1 MIEGRQLTARYVKR
15 QEKIVDLTKKI
26 EEIDERTRKRE
37 QEEQDK
43 KVNYKAY
50 KKENV
55 KMK

>member
-1 MIEGRQLTARYVKR
+1 MKR

-55 KMK
+55 KMKEFYRSICECG

>member
-1 MIEGRQLTARYVKR
+1 MVEGRQLTARYVKR

-50 KKENV
+50 KK
-55 KMK
+55 